1 MLCIPSPELTHLQTG
16 SLYPLTN
23 VSPFLPLPAPT
34 NHHSRQQV
42 ARADFSAQKDGG
54 LSLKVKQSP
63 RIASKSDCML
73 LTKPAVLQ
81 EMIFK
86 MQY

>member
-1 MLCIPSPELTHLQTG
+1 M
-16 SLYPLTN
+16 
-23 VSPFLPLPAPT
+23 A
-34 NHHSRQQV
+34 RQQV